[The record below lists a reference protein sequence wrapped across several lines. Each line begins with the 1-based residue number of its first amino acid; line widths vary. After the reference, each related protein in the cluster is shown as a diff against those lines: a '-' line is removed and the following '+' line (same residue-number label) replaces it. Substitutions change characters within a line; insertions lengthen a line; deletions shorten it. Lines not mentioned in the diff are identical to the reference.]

1 MLKQAKMKYIIS
13 VISLLLVTAL
23 VVIAPYGYSYI
34 NDNIQEGQTHN
45 DGIFSYSEGKIAT
58 EYDEVQL
65 LLEKSSPVW
74 INENIG
80 TVTTEMYDEIST
92 AMGSFFDAMKDEHI
106 ENMFGSVLHIYD
118 TNYCNCYKVSGVVG
132 NEPFTLNLM
141 SVDFINSNDY
151 STAEIF
157 FIYNRDNKKVYE
169 IRIDLGGEAVT
180 DEYKGDIDSL
190 KYKYNEYLGCTAAKF
205 SGEVFAEP
213 SYLYMCA
220 FPDIYLNGN
229 SYVSEKGLYTDAS

>member
-1 MLKQAKMKYIIS
+1 MKKIRIKYVLS
-13 VISLLLVTAL
+13 VILLLLVTVL
-23 VVIAPYGYSYI
+23 VVLAPYGYNYI
-34 NDNIQEGQTHN
+34 NDNIIEGQIHN
-45 DGIFSYSEGKIAT
+45 DGTFSYSEGKIAT

-80 TVTTEMYDEIST
+80 TVTTEMYDEISS

-141 SVDFINSNDY
+141 SVDFIKSYDY
-151 STAEIF
+151 SVAEISF
-157 FIYNRDNKKVYE
+157 VYNRDNKKVYE
-169 IRIDLGGEAVT
+169 IRINLG
-180 DEYKGDIDSL
+180 DESASNEYEGDIDSL
-190 KYKYNEYLGCTAAKF
+190 KYKYLEYLGCSAAKF
-205 SGEVFAEP
+205 SGEVFAET

-229 SYVSEKGLYTDAS
+229 SYVSEKGLYTGAQ

>member
-1 MLKQAKMKYIIS
+1 MKKIRIKYVLS
-13 VISLLLVTAL
+13 VILLLLVTVL
-23 VVIAPYGYSYI
+23 VVLAPYGYNYI
-34 NDNIQEGQTHN
+34 NDNISEGQIHN
-45 DGIFSYSEGKIAT
+45 DGTFSYSEGKIAT

-80 TVTTEMYDEIST
+80 TVTTEMYDEISS

-141 SVDFINSNDY
+141 SVDFIKSYDY
-151 STAEIF
+151 SVSEISF
-157 FIYNRDNKKVYE
+157 VYNRDNKKVYE
-169 IRIDLGGEAVT
+169 IRINLG
-180 DEYKGDIDSL
+180 DESASNEYEGDIDSL
-190 KYKYNEYLGCTAAKF
+190 KYKYLEYLGCSAAKF
-205 SGEVFAEP
+205 SGEVFAET

-229 SYVSEKGLYTDAS
+229 SYVSEKGLYTGAQ